1 MAVFFLFSHI
11 FLHIVFVAK
20 SFTYKKEKINMK
32 NYIYSIAKALTF
44 GKEITGELTK
54 KLKTSLPEIVKEAL
68 NAYEWETG
76 NRIFDINSDILLFIC
91 E

>member
-54 KLKTSLPEIVKEAL
+54 KLKTSLPEIVKEAMSGKQI
-68 NAYEWETG
+68 TG
-76 NRIFDINSDILLFIC
+76 YLTSTQIFLINHS
-91 E
+91 